1 MLSQFM
7 ELCIYVHMQT
17 VCVGVGPLQP
27 LTNYLTGTKNIAD
40 TVARVCG
47 GGEGGD
53 TERLC
58 EGALT
63 PGEDS
68 WGERSFTVRRVELI
82 TPPQKGRLRSD
93 TFFLITSLFLHFFCR
108 EL

>member
-1 MLSQFM
+1 M
-7 ELCIYVHMQT
+7 ELCIYVHMET

-40 TVARVCG
+40 TVAKVCG

-58 EGALT
+58 EGTLT

-68 WGERSFTVRRVELI
+68 
-82 TPPQKGRLRSD
+82 
-93 TFFLITSLFLHFFCR
+93 
-108 EL
+108 